1 MQKPDYSSLDAY
13 KKSIGSG
20 TAVTQD
26 IKKAQEQGITLGPAA
41 EKTVEEYMEK
51 YGGWEEDRKEAAE
64 IRAKAIAA
72 GAWGKPKETEA
83 VETVAVPV
91 AETPATVSSLP
102 VDNIICSA
110 VGFVVGAVAVTIYFR
125 MKMNQLKR
133 DCETRV
139 NEARTALDR
148 MLKIASGD

>member
-1 MQKPDYSSLDAY
+1 MESNDSHEELVKE
-13 KKSIGSG
+13 IE
-20 TAVTQD
+20 VR
-26 IKKAQEQGITLGPAA
+26 IKNHY
-41 EKTVEEYMEK
+41 EEIA
-51 YGGWEEDRKEAAE
+51 EDRQEAAE

-72 GAWGKPKETEA
+72 GTWGKPKETEA

>member
-20 TAVTQD
+20 TTVTQD
-26 IKKAQEQGITLGPAA
+26 IKKAQDQGITLGPAA
-41 EKTVEEYMEK
+41 EKTVEYYIEK

-72 GAWGKPKETEA
+72 GTWGKPKETEA
-83 VETVAVPV
+83 VETVAVSV
-91 AETPATVSSLP
+91 AEDPATVSSLP

-139 NEARTALDR
+139 NETRTALDR
-148 MLKIASGD
+148 MLKIASRD